1 MTLIS
6 EGKKQVALIAACLA
20 GCVLLVA
27 AVCLFLPGRD
37 SVPSDRPHVMVNNTV
52 YYYDADTA
60 PSDRL
65 PEGYS
70 GCGKTTGVGNIS
82 DGTLENYYTSF
93 GYIGEE
99 IFSSEQEPAH
109 IYVYTHLFGEGK
121 QRYLRFSSERDEKA
135 RIWQE
140 KIADNA

>member
-1 MTLIS
+1 MEQLKLIELKNISKAFDGDMVLENLDLYILKNEFITLL
-6 EGKKQVALIAACLA
+6 G
-20 GCVLLVA
+20 
-27 AVCLFLPGRD
+27 P
-37 SVPSDRPHVMVNNTV
+37 
-52 YYYDADTA
+52 
-60 PSDRL
+60 
-65 PEGYS
+65 S